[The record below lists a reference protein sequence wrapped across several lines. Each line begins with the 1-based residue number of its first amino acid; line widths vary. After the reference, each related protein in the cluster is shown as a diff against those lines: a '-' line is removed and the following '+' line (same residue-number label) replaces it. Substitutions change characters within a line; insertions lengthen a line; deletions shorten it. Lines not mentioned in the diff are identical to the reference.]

1 MKRLSMSNKRK
12 CLFIAMLAL
21 VAGVIITQ
29 ACFAKTTLN
38 AEDEAMFSQ
47 NNILFYE
54 PCGTGNND
62 SDNNNASICNAD
74 LPEETLERLES
85 ENIKQKA
92 EQNMERYKYA
102 SDQTGVMWQAIAA
115 LHYREGG
122 MSQDQSILNGE
133 KLYDHINVDGKR
145 ISSDANEDAKNA
157 AEHLIA
163 AGKSVYNVD
172 IVTDQSKD
180 ALAKAFLAYNRGNM
194 YTSKCGEDV
203 PYTSSPYVMNYYD
216 DQHMEMT
223 WIHADSYC
231 GDRKINSVEG
241 SKNTQLGALVILSY
255 LCGDDED
262 AGAAIDGI
270 EDAYDES
277 DNNEGNA
284 SDSSSIGGGAKA
296 ISDAAAKLAWPKGTP
311 ESKYN
316 TKDGSG
322 RSPAYAE
329 AVEELGLKGHGHTE
343 TPDCGDFVETVV
355 KYSGYDKKYGKTNS
369 YIQKHPDLWEF
380 IEWDDGDTSKLRA
393 GDIVYGKGGNSGTG
407 QHWWVVTEVD
417 GKLYRAEASLTGV
430 KWGHIGSAVKGTWK
444 KYDHQWIYRA
454 KGGGSSEP
462 ACNSCAQGSMNINGS
477 AACLAWPIEA
487 TSKDYDQDEGGHPV
501 PLMQEAWK
509 KTGLYDA
516 WKDDPDRWESDFCSG
531 WAAAVVRWSGY
542 DPHFSEANSGAYSYV
557 MKHLDIWDVIPW
569 NGNKE
574 ELEGGDVLYSDGHHT
589 WMVIEDE
596 AGELYIAEASLTG
609 NLFGHVLEYDDGNA
623 SYPNP
628 YIFRAKNAKNST
640 AGVSVHGD
648 MSSSSTSGTL
658 NETGRGNGD
667 IGASAIELAWPQGT
681 PDATI
686 QTSASAK
693 FKKYFNSLAQSK
705 NDSGTCY
712 AGGKSCDRF
721 VATSVRYSGVDSN
734 MSYGPV
740 PTTLSYLEKTD
751 SWEEVQMSNP
761 KSLNEYKSG
770 DVLIF
775 YKSGAS
781 SPSHTAIYAEDSNG
795 QGHVVQASYCEYFGV
810 VKDTSSITGSYWGSI
825 RVFRNKNNHGGGA
838 NTNCSLCDNGSEEGA
853 DGEGDIG
860 PLQDGGVTSLE
871 EGKKI
876 INEYKKLWNDNETAR
891 KVYHL
896 DGCYACESNGVQIDN
911 CPALPR
917 WFVNRFT
924 TGKKWIGATGYGK
937 DVANNIA
944 NFYGLS
950 TSHTPSAYSIF
961 SGPGSGWAGHTGV
974 VLGID
979 TNRKKAIIGE
989 AGYCSGYDF
998 IDAKEWDLSKLTSGA
1013 YTFTDVNSIINHN
1026 GLKGSE

>member
-1 MKRLSMSNKRK
+1 MTVKKIFSFIFLGLS
-12 CLFIAMLAL
+12 LAL
-21 VAGVIITQ
+21 FGDVFGVGDVS
-29 ACFAKTTLN
+29 AKSTLTPN
-38 AEDEAMFSQ
+38 DEAMFSQ
-47 NNILFYE
+47 NDILFYE
-54 PCGTGNND
+54 PCGTNSKEDRPLDGEIRIAGTNAEEKVWSGLASFLTDEQAAGIMGNIAQEDGNYNPLRREVGQSGRLFDRSAQMGLGLVQWSFGRRVDLLEHVKSRDESLIQHFEND
-62 SDNNNASICNAD
+62 SLSQISGDELIGKLGDDTANKLYQVEIEHLKNEIDKSYKGYYKQTVPEDAAVWFEEHFERAGVPNN
-74 LPEETLERLES
+74 EYR
-85 ENIKQKA
+85 KKKA
-92 EQNMERYKYA
+92 REAYEKYA
-102 SDQTGVMWQAIAA
+102 GRT
-115 LHYREGG
+115 
-122 MSQDQSILNGE
+122 
-133 KLYDHINVDGKR
+133 
-145 ISSDANEDAKNA
+145 IS
-157 AEHLIA
+157 
-163 AGKSVYNVD
+163 G
-172 IVTDQSKD
+172 
-180 ALAKAFLAYNRGNM
+180 
-194 YTSKCGEDV
+194 
-203 PYTSSPYVMNYYD
+203 SS
-216 DQHMEMT
+216 
-223 WIHADSYC
+223 
-231 GDRKINSVEG
+231 G
-241 SKNTQLGALVILSY
+241 
-255 LCGDDED
+255 
-262 AGAAIDGI
+262 
-270 EDAYDES
+270 DES
-277 DNNEGNA
+277 DDVVAVDYDDDSGDIDDSDGNA
-284 SDSSSIGGGAKA
+284 SNNANTTTGAKS

-393 GDIVYGKGGNSGTG
+393 GDIVYGKGRNSGTG

-509 KTGLYDA
+509 KTGLYDD

-542 DPHFSEANSGAYSYV
+542 DPHFSAGNSGAYSYV
-557 MKHLDIWDVIPW
+557 MNHLDIWDVIPW

-589 WMVIEDE
+589 WMVVEDE

-609 NLFGHVLEYDDGNA
+609 NTFGHVLEYDDGNA

-640 AGVSVHGD
+640 AGVSVHGN

-693 FKKYFNSLAQSK
+693 FKKYFNSLAQSQS
-705 NDSGTCY
+705 DSGTCY

-896 DGCYACESNGVQIDN
+896 DGCYACEDNGVQIDN
-911 CPALPR
+911 CPALSR

-924 TGKKWIGATGYGK
+924 TGKKWIGQTGYGK

-1013 YTFTDVNSIINHN
+1013 YTFTNVNSIIGHSS
-1026 GLKGSE
+1026 LKGSK